1 MAYVPEKLIAESR
14 AFPKVALQATLCSC
28 NDVAVMPVFSP
39 ILFSVLEG
47 VSTWK
52 TVIGRATFSGSAAE
66 ASLSLAG
73 ALVAGAA
80 STTP

>member
-1 MAYVPEKLIAESR
+1 MYQKNLSQNHALSR
-14 AFPKVALQATLCSC
+14 RWHYKQHFVRAMTLQSCLFFPV
-28 NDVAVMPVFSP
+28 
-39 ILFSVLEG
+39 LFSVLEG